1 MVSTASTPSFENQLL
16 KRANSSSILF
26 FGVPVCTTFS
36 FGVLQM
42 KRLDE
47 KRNLFKNPNMVFG
60 WPRLQS
66 RPRQCE
72 HSRLPQTHHHRYLAA
87 RERNAG
93 GSAQR
98 IEKCPALRPAVGR
111 ILRLSGR
118 HTSANRRMENRS
130 RQQRLDPAVI
140 SGREKRPRARNS
152 VLTFLERLAESM
164 DTVDYCDDRKLGQV
178 TFTGIVRSCD
188 EKNRFMP
195 ENNVEKKRFV
205 LC

>member
-1 MVSTASTPSFENQLL
+1 MQQLRRPKLSLLARAPSQTAAFGHCFGHYVVYFRNRVGADRMVSTASTPSFENQLL

-93 GSAQR
+93 GSHR
-98 IEKCPALRPAVGR
+98 KNVPPSALQ
-111 ILRLSGR
+111 SGESSGFLVVTPVR
-118 HTSANRRMENRS
+118 TGAWKIVLVNRGWI
-130 RQQRLDPAVI
+130 P
-140 SGREKRPRARNS
+140 P
-152 VLTFLERLAESM
+152 
-164 DTVDYCDDRKLGQV
+164 
-178 TFTGIVRSCD
+178 
-188 EKNRFMP
+188 
-195 ENNVEKKRFV
+195 
-205 LC
+205 